1 MANPKYW
8 EREWT
13 QKLDN
18 SFKTKIEKILGII
31 PDTVNSIVD
40 VGCGNGVI
48 TNELGKKFE
57 VMGVDRS
64 REALSFVRTKK
75 IESSCENIQLP
86 TKSFDMVFSSEL
98 LEHLEDEL
106 LFQTIS
112 EFKRLTKKYILI
124 TVPNKENINKKLVQC
139 PECGQIFNK
148 TYHLRSLDI
157 EKIKKYFP
165 EFFILRYF
173 TFGLKVRNYNNF
185 LEKIK
190 HNYSPS
196 HAWIPKIWTNEGGR
210 LSMCPECS
218 TEFEIPFRFH
228 FIAFFCD
235 ILNILMSPKKPYQLF
250 VLMEKKNA

>member
-18 SFKTKIEKILGII
+18 SFKTKIEKILEII
-31 PDTVNSIVD
+31 PDDVNSIVD

-48 TNELGKKFE
+48 TNELGKQFQ
-57 VMGVDRS
+57 VTAVDRS
-64 REALSFVRTKK
+64 RKALSFVRTRK
-75 IESSCENIQLP
+75 IESSSDSIQLP
-86 TKSFDMVFSSEL
+86 DKSFDMVFSSEL

-139 PECGQIFNK
+139 PTCGYKFNK

-165 EFFILRYF
+165 EFSVLLYF
-173 TFGLKVRNYNNF
+173 TFGLKVRNYNSF

-196 HAWIPKIWTNEGGR
+196 YAWIPKIWTDKGGR
-210 LSMCPECS
+210 LTMCPECS

-250 VLMEKKNA
+250 VLLEKKNA